1 MMGFLSDLAQYHF
14 LRLAF
19 LTSLFVGLLSGTLSP
34 IIVSRKIEYI
44 SDGVAHATFAGVA
57 FSFLIG
63 VSALPIAVLAALL
76 FAFAV
81 SVFSRRQRASENVMI
96 GIFLPLFM
104 ALGVLF
110 VSLAKGYVPDM
121 MGFLFGNILLISETD
136 LWFLAIVWVTVT
148 CFVALFFREIQ
159 FYAFDEG
166 MAKHYGVPVA
176 FIHYVTLLCLSLS
189 VVASVKIAGVI
200 LVNAFLITPGVTARF
215 VAKSFAQMIGYAVL
229 LSLFAC
235 FFGLYLGYRLDA
247 PPGTTMVFTL
257 FGEFLLFY
265 LLGLKK
271 PTTRGD
277 RKSEQKSER

>member
-1 MMGFLSDLAQYHF
+1 MKGFLGDLMQYRF
-14 LRLAF
+14 LFLAF
-19 LTSLFVGLLSGTLSP
+19 LASLFVGVLSGLLSP

-57 FSFLIG
+57 FAFLIG
-63 VSALPIAVLAALL
+63 VSTLPVAVLAAIL

-81 SVFSRRQRASENVMI
+81 SFFSRKQKASESNMI

-104 ALGVLF
+104 ALGILF
-110 VSLAKGYVPDM
+110 VSLTKGYVPDM
-121 MGFLFGNILLISETD
+121 MGFLFGNILLVSETD
-136 LWFLAIVWVTVT
+136 LWFLLIVLVTVSG
-148 CFVALFFREIQ
+148 FVLLFFREIQ

-166 MAKHYGVPVA
+166 MAKHYGVPVG
-176 FIHYVTLLCLSLS
+176 FIHYFTLLCLSLS

-215 VAKSFAQMIGYAVL
+215 VAKSFKQMIVYAVL

-235 FFGLYLGYRLDA
+235 YFGLYLGYRLEV

-265 LLGLKK
+265 LSKPRKK
-271 PTTRGD
+271 PAHPKR
-277 RKSEQKSER
+277 